1 MRRYLVS
8 GRVQGVFFRA
18 SAVETAR
25 SLGLRGFARN
35 LADGRVEV
43 VAAGE
48 AEALDALE
56 KWLRQGP
63 PLARVEAVVA
73 EDADPSTRLPE
84 DFEVAR

>member
-43 VAAGE
+43 VAGGE
-48 AEALDALE
+48 VDALDALE
-56 KWLRQGP
+56 KWLWQGP
-63 PLARVEAVVA
+63 PLARVKSVVA
-73 EDADPSTRLPE
+73 EDADPSTRLPV